1 MSYHINRMKYESHM
15 TTSIDVE
22 KVFDNIFKMS
32 IPPKAIYIM
41 SEIPIK
47 ITTAFFKVIEK
58 LN

>member
-1 MSYHINRMKYESHM
+1 MKYESHM

-47 ITTAFFKVIEK
+47 ITTAFFEVIEK